1 MLTNRAALWLMGL
14 TIAVAVLVGCV
25 PHSLPGPVA
34 TEQSTVTVVL
44 TSTATPTVA
53 PTPTPV
59 PTVEVPTATPIE
71 NQFPIDMAKR
81 RCHD

>member
-1 MLTNRAALWLMGL
+1 MQIRRIGL
-14 TIAVAVLVGCV
+14 RLVGLAVAAVVVAGCA

-34 TEQSTVTVVL
+34 TGQSTVTVAL
-44 TSTATPTVA
+44 TSTATPPVA

-59 PTVEVPTATPIE
+59 PTVEVPTATLVE